1 MIKRKIGAAT
11 PSPRETTLTMFPT
24 VILSL
29 LVLFVSFDSANETAS
44 GG

>member
-24 VILSL
+24 VIIAL
-29 LVLFVSFDSANETAS
+29 LVLVVSYDSAVETAS